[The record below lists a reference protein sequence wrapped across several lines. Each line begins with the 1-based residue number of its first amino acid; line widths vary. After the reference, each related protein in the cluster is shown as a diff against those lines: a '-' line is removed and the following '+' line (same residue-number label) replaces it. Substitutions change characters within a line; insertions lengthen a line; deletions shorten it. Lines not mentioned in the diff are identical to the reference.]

1 VQAGL
6 KPRIFLAIVAAI
18 ELGCPSLADAGRAAK
33 AHASPA
39 SLPAGAATLTIA
51 LRPSP
56 YLEAQRRLLFRPFT
70 EATGIAI
77 REVPWPDVEPAPPP
91 PAAPAPKA
99 APPRSAATRAPARS
113 APGTN
118 HTEKSAPAPAAP
130 SAPSAPPAPVPIADL
145 AELPAEPLLAGC
157 RAGLFEP
164 PDWTAIG
171 GRDHYL
177 PQAASDC
184 GVGAALTAIVLAW
197 DRDKQ
202 QVTPVWADFWDVA
215 RTPGRRGLRRG
226 PEGNLELALLA
237 DGVAPGDIYRTLA
250 TADGVDRAFRKL
262 DQLRP
267 YIAWWDTPAQA
278 LQLLGSGGVL
288 LTTAEAPPVFATNAA
303 RHRHFGVQ
311 WDGALTSMD
320 SWAVLKGSPHREA
333 ALRFLAFAGD
343 PARQAA
349 FTRATFLGGLAR
361 QPADTA
367 TALRDISPATPAH
380 LAASLPIDAAFWAAH
395 RAALTRRFDA
405 WLAH

>member
-1 VQAGL
+1 M
-6 KPRIFLAIVAAI
+6 KPRIILAIAAAI
-18 ELGCPSLADAGRAAK
+18 GLACPGL
-33 AHASPA
+33 ASPR
-39 SLPAGAATLTIA
+39 PAPAAPATLTIA
-51 LRPSP
+51 LRPSL
-56 YLEAQRRLLFRPFT
+56 YQEAQRRLLFRPFT

-77 REVPWPDVEPAPPP
+77 REVPWPDAEPARP
-91 PAAPAPKA
+91 APATPSRT
-99 APPRSAATRAPARS
+99 APSRPSPGPR
-113 APGTN
+113 PGAGR
-118 HTEKSAPAPAAP
+118 TEKTAPAPAAP
-130 SAPSAPPAPVPIADL
+130 PAHAAPAPIADI
-145 AELPAEPLLAGC
+145 AELPAELLLAGC
-157 RAGLFEP
+157 RDGLFEP

-177 PQAASDC
+177 PQAIGEC
-184 GVGAALTAIVLAW
+184 GVGATLTATVLAW

-202 QVTPVWADFWDVA
+202 QVTPAWADFWDVA

-237 DGVAPGDIYRTLA
+237 DGVAPADVYHVLA
-250 TADGVDRAFRKL
+250 APEGVDRAFRKL

-288 LTTAEAPPVFATNAA
+288 LTTAEAPRVFATNAA

-311 WDGALTSMD
+311 WDEALTSME
-320 SWAVLKGSPHREA
+320 SWAVLKGSPNRGA
-333 ALRFLAFAGD
+333 ALRFLAFAAD

-361 QPADTA
+361 QPAESAA
-367 TALRDISPATPAH
+367 TLQEISPSAPAH
-380 LAASLPIDAAFWAAH
+380 LAASLPIDAAFWAAN